1 MNIVSSANAAFVK
14 VRTAIVRLGREFYR
28 LPAVRADAA
37 ALSFSVKSFVA
48 AMLAYYISLRI
59 GLSKPFWSIITV
71 YLVSQTSAGASLGR
85 GVYRLAGTIIGAA
98 ATVMI
103 VPNLAN
109 TPVICS
115 AALAGWIGLFLY
127 FALLDRTPRAYVF
140 VLAGYTV
147 SLIGFP
153 SVFAPGSVF
162 ETASMRVQEISI
174 GILCAVLMHRF
185 VLPKRMTEPFVGKLS
200 GTLQNARQTVGG
212 ALHGISGQSRRERN
226 KLAMDLLGLQ
236 GLATHL
242 PYDPAPVTVRTRT
255 WRLIH
260 DRLVR
265 LLPLAAEIEDRL
277 VALDIGG
284 LGLPDE
290 LVALLHDVETWI
302 GGAGHGGGKD
312 EPALQLI
319 GRARSLRIRLAAE
332 AVTQDDRLVANLAL
346 HLTEMIAL
354 LYDCERLERIIT
366 NSDRERGGAS
376 RRWPER
382 ARGYVYHRDHVKAI
396 RAALGAAVGIFTGCI
411 FWIWSAWPDGGMAVS
426 VLGVCCSLYGTAD
439 VPAPS
444 VIKYTVG
451 TVYGVLISLVYS
463 FIVLPRVTDFNVLVL
478 VLAPAFLLGGS
489 LQARLPT
496 MVMAFGITLTIPI
509 LAGLGTVYAGD
520 FAGALNTVVAL
531 FASLGFGLMS
541 MTLFQTV
548 PVDTA
553 INRLLRLS
561 RRGVRRQ
568 ALGKIVDGARW
579 RSLMVDRVA
588 LLLPLLSKSPRSGAI
603 DDPLYLLRVG
613 HAVGKLRQAVRH
625 VDGEIGGEARALF
638 SALAACFDTKRR
650 SRHPEMV
657 GLEQRLDRLMAL
669 VADGSSPDRSRLLD
683 LVIDLRFALALNF
696 IPHKDHDL

>member
-1 MNIVSSANAAFVK
+1 MNIVSSANAAFVQ
-14 VRTAIVRLGREFYR
+14 VRTAIVRLGRDFYR
-28 LPAVRADAA
+28 FPAVRADAA

-127 FALLDRTPRAYVF
+127 FALLDRTPRAYAF
-140 VLAGYTV
+140 LLAGYTV

-153 SVFAPGSVF
+153 SVLAPDAVF
-162 ETASMRVQEISI
+162 ETASVRVQEISI

-200 GTLQNARQTVGG
+200 GALRNACQAASS
-212 ALHGISGQSRRERN
+212 ALRGISGQSRRERN

-236 GLATHL
+236 GAATHL
-242 PYDPAPVTVRTRT
+242 PYDPVPVTVRTRA

-265 LLPLAAEIEDRL
+265 LLPLTAEIEDRL
-277 VALDIGG
+277 VALDTEGR
-284 LGLPDE
+284 GLPEE
-290 LVALLHDVETWI
+290 LVALRHDVEIWI
-302 GGAGHGGGKD
+302 EGGDAENRRD
-312 EPALQLI
+312 ELALQLTD
-319 GRARSLRIRLAAE
+319 RARSLRSRLVVE
-332 AVTQDDRLVANLAL
+332 AVTLEDRLVANLAL
-346 HLTEMIAL
+346 HLTEMIVL
-354 LYDCERLERIIT
+354 LHDCERLERIIRNT
-366 NSDRERGGAS
+366 GRKPDAAS
-376 RRWPER
+376 SRCSER
-382 ARGYVYHRDHVKAI
+382 ARGYVYHRDHVKAA
-396 RAALGAAVGIFTGCI
+396 RAALGAAVGIFTGCV

-451 TVYGVLISLVYS
+451 SVYGVLISLAYS
-463 FIVLPRVTDFNVLVL
+463 FIVLPRVTDFNVLVM

-496 MVMAFGITLTIPI
+496 MVMAFGLTLTIPI

-520 FAGALNTVVAL
+520 FAGALNTVIAL

-541 MTLFQTV
+541 MTLLQTV
-548 PVDTA
+548 PVDRA
-553 INRLLRLS
+553 ISRLLRLS
-561 RRGVRRQ
+561 RKGVRRQ
-568 ALGKIVDGARW
+568 ALSKNGDGAGW
-579 RSLMVDRVA
+579 RSLMVDRAA
-588 LLLPLLSKSPRSGAI
+588 LLLPLLSKSPRSDAI

-613 HAVGKLRQAVRH
+613 HAVGKLKQAVRH
-625 VDGEIGGEARALF
+625 VDGDIGDEARTLF
-638 SALAACFDTKRR
+638 SALAVCFDAKQR
-650 SRHPEMV
+650 SRSSEV
-657 GLEQRLDRLMAL
+657 VELEQRTDRLMAL
-669 VADGSSPDRSRLLD
+669 VANGSYHDCSQLLD
-683 LVIDLRFALALNF
+683 LVIDLRFALSLNF